1 MKLSITIEYNSGES
15 ATYIAQP
22 PEWAKW
28 EKATGHT
35 IAKAQDNIGIWDLM
49 FLAYN
54 AYKRES
60 AGKPVKSF
68 DVWMETVA
76 DIKTGDDDPKAI
88 SPTA

>member
-1 MKLSITIEYNSGES
+1 MKLPITITYNSGES
-15 ATYIAQP
+15 ATYTAQP

-35 IAKAQDNIGIWDLM
+35 ISKAQDVIGMWDLM

-60 AGKPVKSF
+60 AGKPVKPYEIWS
-68 DVWMETVA
+68 ETVA
-76 DIKTGDDDPKAI
+76 DVKAGEDDPKVTNEEA
-88 SPTA
+88 

>member
-68 DVWMETVA
+68 DIWMETVA
-76 DIKTGDDDPKAI
+76 DVRTGNDDPKAI

>member
-1 MKLSITIEYNSGES
+1 MKLSITIEYNGGEI
-15 ATYIAQP
+15 ATYVAQP

-28 EKATGHT
+28 EKTTGHT
-35 IAKAQDNIGIWDLM
+35 ITKAQDNIGIWDLM

-54 AYKRES
+54 AHKRES

-76 DIKTGDDDPKAI
+76 DVRTGNDDPKAI